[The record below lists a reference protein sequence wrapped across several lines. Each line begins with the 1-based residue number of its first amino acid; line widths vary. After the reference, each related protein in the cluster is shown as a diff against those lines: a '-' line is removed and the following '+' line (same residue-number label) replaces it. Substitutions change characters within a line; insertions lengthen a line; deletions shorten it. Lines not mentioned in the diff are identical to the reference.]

1 MKYEINKETIIK
13 YKMKDEFPEVF
24 KFTGWAK
31 SKESGYK
38 EWMGYFENNILKYGI
53 SILGNWF
60 DNGYRNYDS
69 TSYYPATHE
78 EIETGLIGMAER
90 LEFKDG
96 TDAEGVT
103 KGINKTGLNFND
115 LFYSIEINMLTD
127 GSGHCVFYNGKW
139 AEIIKEPLT
148 LEQRI
153 ERIEKIH
160 GL

>member
-13 YKMKDEFPEVF
+13 YNMQDEFPEVF

-31 SKESGYK
+31 TKGYNT
-38 EWMGYFENNILKYGI
+38 WLGYYENNILKYGV
-53 SILGNWF
+53 SNMGTWF
-60 DNGYRNYDS
+60 DSAGAIFDS
-69 TSYYPATHE
+69 DTDRPATHE
-78 EIETGLIGMAER
+78 EIEKGLIAMAER
-90 LEFKDG
+90 LEHKFTNYAYHFYGVCENNLYGWNG
-96 TDAEGVT
+96 TNDTIKLFT
-103 KGINKTGLNFND
+103 KGN
-115 LFYSIEINMLTD
+115 
-127 GSGHCVFYNGKW
+127 W